1 MKFRPSL
8 INGTTRG
15 VLRGMLD
22 GLQAQQPSVLSS
34 REAEEVLQ
42 ANQVLQDQ
50 VSCLID
56 MVHRKGE
63 SACGIM
69 LALMEDL
76 DYYLCTDLYLS
87 VPAH

>member
-1 MKFRPSL
+1 
-8 INGTTRG
+8 
-15 VLRGMLD
+15 MLD
-22 GLQAQQPSVLSS
+22 GLQAKQPPVLTPG
-34 REAEEVLQ
+34 EAEEVLQ
-42 ANQVLQDQ
+42 ANQGLQDQ
-50 VSCLID
+50 VRCLLD

-69 LALMEDL
+69 LALLEEL